1 MYVVLS
7 YCPAKR
13 VFNMDRLN
21 YIVAMLEKTLGTKS
35 KRHILGGALVSV
47 SLLFS
52 GLALTVMTLK
62 TENTE
67 EDNSNEI
74 EQQDY

>member
-1 MYVVLS
+1 
-7 YCPAKR
+7 
-13 VFNMDRLN
+13 MDRLN

-52 GLALTVMTLK
+52 GLALTVMTLR
-62 TENTE
+62 TEDK
-67 EDNSNEI
+67 EDVDDNEM
-74 EQQDY
+74 QVY